1 MTAAS
6 AACTELQYMTR
17 SFSITRTVFTTAACA
32 FWAMHTSAQVLI
44 NTELIEEHNTNW
56 LRSHRYPDADNGVR
70 VVRFTYWT
78 TGLNGN
84 PTKASGVLVDP
95 VTDCSTP
102 LLCYI
107 HGTSF
112 RKKDVASYWEEN
124 TGAAS
129 GSFPYATQGIA
140 TVLPD
145 LLGLGESPGLH
156 PYLHAASE
164 ASACMDAVRA
174 AREYRTQRGQ
184 PLNDQLFLAGSSAGS
199 HAALATAQAMQ
210 NEHPEEFQVTA
221 VAGINGPYAIY
232 PVMRDAFTS
241 GQHNAGMA
249 NLASVLMAYNQ
260 AYPDLFGA
268 TSEFMQAPYS
278 SQVPPLF
285 DGEHTREQIDNKL
298 PNNADDLLPT
308 ALRNSLENQPNGPL
322 NQRLKENTVFN
333 WKPEF
338 PVKLCYCNSDEFV
351 SPQNSILAA
360 STFEANGATQV
371 TTYMPSNTAGHGQ
384 CGQLSDPVVLAWILS
399 MKSSCAVQVEDL
411 HAEQPDFTL
420 VPNPVSSGMLTLL
433 FGGQRPGSTVPVT
446 ITDLSGRTVFA
457 AELPNL
463 DGRVELST
471 DGLRNGTYFVSAGSF
486 GTAQREKLVVL
497 R

>member
-1 MTAAS
+1 MTAAR
-6 AACTELQYMTR
+6 AASTDLQSMTR
-17 SFSITRTVFTTAACA
+17 RFSITRTFFTAAACA
-32 FWAMHTSAQVLI
+32 LLAMHTSAQVLI

-56 LRSHRYPDADNGVR
+56 LRNHGYPDADNGVR

-84 PTKASGVLVDP
+84 PSKASGVLVDP

-102 LLCYI
+102 LLCLV

-112 RKKDVASYWEEN
+112 RKQDVASNWEEN
-124 TGAAS
+124 AGAAS

-174 AREYRTQRGQ
+174 AREYRIQRNQ

-210 NEHPEEFQVTA
+210 TDHPEEFQVTA
-221 VAGINGPYAIY
+221 VAGINGPYAIF
-232 PVMRDAFTS
+232 PVIRDAFTS
-241 GQHNAGMA
+241 GQVNDGMA
-249 NLASVLMAYNQ
+249 NLAYVLMSYNQ
-260 AYPDLFGA
+260 AYPDLFNT
-268 TSEFMQAPYS
+268 TSEFMQSPYS

-285 DGEHTREQIDNKL
+285 DGDHTKEQIDNKL
-298 PNNADDLLPT
+298 PNNADDLLPA
-308 ALRNSLENQPNGPL
+308 ALRNSLEDQPNGPL

-371 TTYMPSNTAGHGQ
+371 TTYMPSNTAGHAQ
-384 CGQLSDPVVLAWILS
+384 CGQLSDPVVLAWFLS
-399 MKSSCAVQVEDL
+399 MKAGCAVQVDDL
-411 HAEQPDFTL
+411 QAERPGFTL
-420 VPNPVSSGMLTLL
+420 VPNPVSSGALNVL
-433 FGGQRPGSTVPVT
+433 FHAPPPGHAVQVHVFDP
-446 ITDLSGRTVFA
+446 SGRAVLSAVF
-457 AELPNL
+457 PMV
-463 DGRVELST
+463 DGRVEVPT
-471 DGLRNGTYFVSAGSF
+471 ENLRNGTYYIAAG
-486 GTAQREKLVVL
+486 APDALQREKLVVIH
-497 R
+497 

>member
-1 MTAAS
+1 
-6 AACTELQYMTR
+6 
-17 SFSITRTVFTTAACA
+17 
-32 FWAMHTSAQVLI
+32 MHTSAQVLI

-56 LRSHRYPDADNGVR
+56 LRSHGYPGADNGVR

-95 VTDCSTP
+95 VTDCSTS
-102 LLCYI
+102 LVCHV
-107 HGTSF
+107 HGTTFLKS
-112 RKKDVASYWEEN
+112 DVPSNWEQMP
-124 TGAAS
+124 GAAAN
-129 GSFPYATQGIA
+129 SFPYATQGMA

-145 LLGLGESPGLH
+145 LLGLGSSPGLH

-164 ASACMDAVRA
+164 ANACMDAVRA

-184 PLNDQLFLAGSSAGS
+184 PLNDQLFLVGASAGS
-199 HAALATAQAMQ
+199 HAVLATAQAMQ
-210 NEHPEEFQVTA
+210 TDHPEEFHVTA

-241 GQHNAGMA
+241 GQNNGGTSNMA
-249 NLASVLMAYNQ
+249 YVLMSYNE

-285 DGEHTREQIDNKL
+285 DGEHTKEQIDNKL
-298 PNNADDLLPT
+298 PNNADDLLPA
-308 ALRNSLENQPNGPL
+308 ALRNSLETQPNGQL

-338 PVKLCYCNSDEFV
+338 PVKLCYCSSDEFV
-351 SPQNSILAA
+351 PPQNSILAA
-360 STFEANGATQV
+360 STFEANGATQI
-371 TTYMPSNTAGHGQ
+371 TTFMPSNTAGHGQ

-399 MKSSCAVQVEDL
+399 MKSGCAVQVEDL
-411 HAEQPDFTL
+411 HADQPDFTL

-463 DGRVELST
+463 DGRVELPT

-486 GTAQREKLVVL
+486 GMAQREKLVVL